1 MNLPTMKT
9 SVLSRIRLRR
19 GVPTVLAL
27 VATLALVSSAQAE
40 VTYTWNG
47 ASATDDNW
55 FLVNDIDPAI
65 FDSENFSPTPVYSD
79 IDNTDLVFVGTTRPN
94 TILNSSYFG
103 RVNFS
108 ARKLTFNTGAN
119 FSITPDSGQELLIG
133 SGGIDNQVA
142 FQQTINSRVSLYS
155 TSGTTPVNVAG
166 GGEIVING
174 ILNNAF
180 QVVEKTGSG
189 TLTLNSFTQGPQ
201 DVLRSQAGTIN
212 LTAPNQSYGT
222 NVEVNGGQVNLG
234 QTSRLTGLGVSRV
247 SGGVFSALGSVETSG
262 SNTQA
267 GLQMTSGTMIVGDKT
282 YNTYGATISGG
293 TVVYSGAAGG
303 GASFDSAGASGARAM
318 TITGGVQTFGTG
330 TFSTQ
335 TAVYPSVLVTGGT
348 STGFNAT
355 QGLTNNGGSITFTA
369 KTSAIL
375 DQAKNTAADLTFTSG
390 TVSIGTVAGGAT
402 GIGALV
408 NGSNL
413 APRNTTLG
421 AGNTLKLDLNQAGL
435 TKDLLITT
443 GTMNWGG
450 TLAFNLT
457 NTGTLSDS
465 ASWNSFFFSN
475 SIKTGAFTG
484 DLIAITMSA
493 SSIYNGL
500 NFSRVGVT
508 DIWTSTAASTGQQFR
523 FNESSGLLDIVPV
536 PEPSSIVLAGLG
548 LAMLGWRRLALRQ
561 RAAA

>member
-1 MNLPTMKT
+1 MKFCT
-9 SVLSRIRLRR
+9 TKNPVFCPMGLRR
-19 GVPTVLAL
+19 AMPTALAI

-47 ASATDDNW
+47 ASGTDDNW
-55 FLVNDIDPAI
+55 FLLNDIDPVT
-65 FDSENFSPTPVYSD
+65 FDSENFSPTLVYSD
-79 IDNTDLVFVGTTRPN
+79 IDNTNLVFEGTTRPN

-103 RVNFS
+103 GGQNFS
-108 ARKLTFNTGAN
+108 ARKLTFNTSAN
-119 FSITPDSGQELLIG
+119 FSITPDDGQELLIG

-142 FQQTINSRVSLYS
+142 FQQTINSTVRLAN

-174 ILNNAF
+174 GVNYNQT
-180 QVVEKTGSG
+180 QVVEKTGLG
-189 TLTLNSFTQGPQ
+189 TLTLNSFTQGNQ
-201 DVLRSQAGTIN
+201 RVLRSQAGTIN
-212 LTAPNQSYGT
+212 LTAPNQQYQT

-234 QTSRLTGLGVSRV
+234 PTSRLTGNGVSRV
-247 SGGVFSALGSVETSG
+247 SGGVFSALGGVNNFAGVSITSFE
-262 SNTQA
+262 
-267 GLQMTSGTMIVGDKT
+267 MTSGTMIVGD
-282 YNTYGATISGG
+282 NTNFDRSSKISGG
-293 TVVYSGAAGG
+293 TVVYSGTGG
-303 GASFDSAGASGARAM
+303 GVSFSNQEPIRTLTIEGGSQDFGA
-318 TITGGVQTFGTG
+318 G
-330 TFSTQ
+330 TFHNVGEFPGS
-335 TAVYPSVLVTGGT
+335 SVLVTGGT
-348 STGFNAT
+348 STGFYDT

-369 KTSAIL
+369 KTSAISG
-375 DQAKNTAADLTFTSG
+375 QAKNTAADLTFTSG

-402 GIGALV
+402 AIGALV

-413 APRNTTLG
+413 LPRNTTLG
-421 AGNTLKLDLNQAGL
+421 AGNTLKLDLDQAGL

-457 NTGTLSDS
+457 NSGTLSDS

-475 SIKTGAFTG
+475 SLKTGAFTG
-484 DLIAITMSA
+484 DLIAITLSA

-536 PEPSSIVLAGLG
+536 PEPSSIAVVGLG